1 MTQQIRP
8 QELDDLDRYEGQVVE
23 QAHYERMV
31 QRFDALVYARVDA
44 EWRAAEAVKET
55 RHLAVERRATR
66 LATVWFLACALFA
79 GIAYYL
85 NAIGQ

>member
-1 MTQQIRP
+1 MTNTHRP
-8 QELDDLDRYEGQVVE
+8 AELEDLDRYEGQVVE
-23 QAHYERMV
+23 QAHFERMA
-31 QRFDALVYARVDA
+31 QRFDALVYDRIDA
-44 EWRAAEAVKET
+44 EDRARHAVAEAR
-55 RHLAVERRATR
+55 RHSVEQRATR

>member
-1 MTQQIRP
+1 MTNTHRP
-8 QELDDLDRYEGQVVE
+8 AELEDLDRYCGQVVE
-23 QAHYERMV
+23 QAHLERMA
-31 QRFDALVYARVDA
+31 QRFDALVYARVEA

-55 RHLAVERRATR
+55 RRLAVERRATR